1 MGNSEN
7 KKLNIYSFGDNKN
20 FCNSNNYEQ
29 NQNTKDSV
37 NESTKHY
44 NFENKEFYNRI
55 PKFSGEKNWK
65 NNFNLLLDEIR
76 TKLQKNPEYNCIL
89 IFLDDN
95 NYHKKMVEINEC
107 LDKNSKVYRP
117 IVILAFNEKN
127 KNKIDISSYQNKY
140 EIVFYN
146 EDDYTKI
153 DKEIESVYN
162 YYFNIGDD
170 GFINFFQLLKDF
182 TSKNKKSKCKP
193 NIFTYKA
200 TFNILVMG
208 KTGCGKS
215 TLINLLLG
223 KQRAREGIGYSIT
236 KFYSQYVHEKYP
248 ITFTDTVGFEDNK
261 SFQKMGNFLINCKD
275 FFNEGKSKFHLVLYL
290 INAGSERTFME
301 TELNLIDYIRNN
313 LNLPIFFV
321 CTHSRTEED
330 SQEFK
335 EEVKISLIQYL
346 ESKVK
351 SEKSELN
358 KIREEEIKSA
368 NQNKEK
374 QTNSTNENET
384 EENLAIKSTVEET
397 GSTNKNL
404 EEKSEKTKN
413 IKEELMTK
421 VKKIEEEKT
430 KLINDIYCCHL
441 VNEKDGKYKRFGID
455 EILLGIKT
463 PFLDEI
469 KEIIKIGEDFTAK
482 TNKKGISTI
491 TQTENIVKKPALN
504 ILRSLENSRTF
515 PEYLKNLSENIC
527 KNYKNKIYNIIEE
540 NKPDI
545 DSKIKE
551 LIEVFKNHLAFEL
564 NCKLSD
570 LNVDESNVAKV
581 EQKNTFQNIPS
592 SIPFLNIKIKKKE
605 KKEELDSLF
614 KKIKEKID
622 NKMKVDIENI
632 DCNMNEV
639 IGSYKNAIDSLE
651 KIIGEV
657 NENL

>member
-7 KKLNIYSFGDNKN
+7 KKLNIYLFGDNKN

-29 NQNTKDSV
+29 NQDTKDSV

-44 NFENKEFYNRI
+44 NFENKEFYNLI
-55 PKFSGEKNWK
+55 KKFSGKENW
-65 NNFNLLLDEIR
+65 NNFNLLLDEIK

-95 NYHKKMVEINEC
+95 NYHEKIYEINEC

-127 KNKIDISSYQNKY
+127 KNTIDISSHQNKY

-193 NIFTYKA
+193 NIFKYKA

-208 KTGCGKS
+208 KAGCGKS

-261 SFQKMGNFLINCKD
+261 SFKKMKKFLINCKD

-351 SEKSELN
+351 LEKSELN

-384 EENLAIKSTVEET
+384 EENIAIKSTVKET

-430 KLINDIYCCHL
+430 KLINEIYCCHL

-455 EILLGIKT
+455 KILLGIKNH
-463 PFLDEI
+463 FLHEIEEI
-469 KEIIKIGEDFTAK
+469 KKIGKDFTQETYKNESINIDGSTDQKAENKERK
-482 TNKKGISTI
+482 TF
-491 TQTENIVKKPALN
+491 NIM
-504 ILRSLENSRTF
+504 RSLENSNSF
-515 PEYLKNLSENIC
+515 SEYLKNLSVNIC
-527 KNYKNKIYNIIEE
+527 KNYKNKISKIKSE
-540 NKPDI
+540 NESNL
-545 DSKIKE
+545 DSKISKLNE
-551 LIEVFKNHLAFEL
+551 TLKNHLAFEL
-564 NCKLSD
+564 NY
-570 LNVDESNVAKV
+570 E
-581 EQKNTFQNIPS
+581 PS
-592 SIPFLNIKIKKKE
+592 SFHTNESDEKGYNFWPLKTLTNLFSSNEKIQTEKENINKLIDNDIKKINSDMIGVIESYEIAINSFEEIIKDIN
-605 KKEELDSLF
+605 KK
-614 KKIKEKID
+614 
-622 NKMKVDIENI
+622 N
-632 DCNMNEV
+632 
-639 IGSYKNAIDSLE
+639 
-651 KIIGEV
+651 
-657 NENL
+657 